1 MIKFISLAKE
11 SLLTTAFQTEH
22 SGDIVFIEDS
32 QKIWAK
38 GKFYSDYKAAVKD
51 LKYFSSVS
59 DGKTT
64 ASAQTSNATINFTGK
79 GRTSVTVSST
89 GVEIN
94 TPVDTLTTGETDGS
108 VAFNGTDVVVKGFS
122 DLKTEVGNK
131 IDDVQAGAGINVSA
145 RDSVKVVSIAIDNAS
160 SNATLSTTSN
170 GLKVEVPVTDVV
182 ADDKFL
188 SLTDT
193 KIGSSISI
201 NYDSE
206 SKKINLFGKDTETA
220 ISSID
225 CTDFIK
231 DGMLDS
237 AELVTNPEGQ
247 AAGTYIKLT
256 FNTESGKDPIFI
268 NVTSLIDVY
277 DGSNVKLKTVTIP
290 SAYTQPKSGDS
301 VDTAIAALI
310 KRGSD
315 LYGNFSDVST
325 TVGVNKVAIDNYTVN
340 SKKISENPVLDG
352 TDLLVGG
359 AGANKEKTIAAA
371 IEAINTN
378 IESKNVTAEGGTYV
392 TATASGNKVTIT
404 DTIQAVST
412 ASSTA
417 KGLAE
422 ASDVKAYVD
431 AALSWVEITE

>member
-11 SLLTTAFQTEH
+11 SLLTTTFQTEH

-59 DGKTT
+59 DGTTT
-64 ASAQTSNATINFTGK
+64 ASAQTADSTIKFTGK
-79 GRTSVTVSST
+79 GRTSVTVGST

-94 TPVDTLTTGETDGS
+94 TPADTLVTGETDGS
-108 VAFNGTDVVVKGFS
+108 VAFNGTDVAVKGFS

-131 IDDVQAGAGINVSA
+131 IDDVIGGSGITVSD
-145 RDSVKVVSIAIDNAS
+145 RDKSKLVSIAID
-160 SNATLSTTSN
+160 SNSTATVSTTSS
-170 GLKVEVPVTDVV
+170 GLKVDVPVIGV
-182 ADDKFL
+182 ATDDKFL

-201 NYDSE
+201 TYDSTN
-206 SKKINLFGKDTETA
+206 KKINLWGKDTEKAAST
-220 ISSID
+220 ID

-237 AELVTNPEGQ
+237 AELVTNPTGQ
-247 AAGTYIKLT
+247 TKGTYIKLT
-256 FNTESGKDPIFI
+256 FNTDSGKDPIFI

-277 DGSNVKLKTVTIP
+277 DGSNVKLKTITVP
-290 SAYTQPKSGDS
+290 SAYTQPKAEDS
-301 VDTAIAALI
+301 VDSAIAALI
-310 KRGSD
+310 KKDSD
-315 LYGNFSDVST
+315 LYGNFSDIST
-325 TVGVNKVAIDNYTVN
+325 TVGVNKSTIDAYTVN
-340 SKKISENPVLDG
+340 NKKISENPVLDG

-359 AGANKEKTIAAA
+359 TGTNKEKTVAAA

-378 IESKNVTAEGGTYV
+378 IESKNVSAEGGTYV
-392 TATASGNKVTIT
+392 TATASGNKITVT
-404 DTIQAVST
+404 DKIQVVST